1 VHLVHHLVHS
11 VRDMVNS
18 ESKVGCLQMIESDTW
33 VSKFS
38 YVPGLNTSSRAA
50 GKLHRNKKKAIFDFN
65 LGEALLSLKE
75 GKVGA
80 NQ

>member
-1 VHLVHHLVHS
+1 
-11 VRDMVNS
+11 
-18 ESKVGCLQMIESDTW
+18 MIESDTW